1 MVVFKLRTSLS
12 AHPMSAN
19 TMTDL
24 IFMFKE
30 KRPLYLRHM
39 SDIHEA
45 AEKGVS
51 DERERGKT
59 AELYTS
65 GAKRAETW
73 REGVK

>member
-59 AELYTS
+59 AELHTS
-65 GAKRAETW
+65 GANELKLG
-73 REGVK
+73 EGG